1 MGLFFDLM
9 QQSMLDDQRKKA
21 DSIEDRVE
29 LLEKELKQT
38 RVLLLKTLHI
48 LEEHVGKDID
58 GDGITG

>member
-9 QQSMLDDQRKKA
+9 QQSMLDDQQKKA

-38 RVLLLKTLHI
+38 RELLLKTLHI

-58 GDGITG
+58 GKS

>member
-9 QQSMLDDQRKKA
+9 QQSMLDDQQKQA

-38 RVLLLKTLHI
+38 RELLLKTLHI

>member
-38 RVLLLKTLHI
+38 RALLLKTLHI

>member
-9 QQSMLDDQRKKA
+9 QQSMLDNQQKQA

-38 RVLLLKTLHI
+38 RELLLKTLHI
-48 LEEHVGKDID
+48 LEEQVGKDID

>member
-9 QQSMLDDQRKKA
+9 QQSMLDNQQKQA

-38 RVLLLKTLHI
+38 RELLLKTLHI

>member
-1 MGLFFDLM
+1 
-9 QQSMLDDQRKKA
+9 MLDDQQKQA

-38 RVLLLKTLHI
+38 RELLLKTLHI